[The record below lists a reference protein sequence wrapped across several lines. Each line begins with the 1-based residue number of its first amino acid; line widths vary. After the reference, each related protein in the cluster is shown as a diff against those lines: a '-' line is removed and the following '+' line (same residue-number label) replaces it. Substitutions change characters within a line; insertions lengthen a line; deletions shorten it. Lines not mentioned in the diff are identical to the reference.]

1 MADVPEV
8 KEGRLNVTIVSPRG
22 MSVTL
27 VERSKMHYIDKPTF
41 FNILRDA
48 WNRCKASD
56 GMNYEQL
63 EKTLSAKN
71 VPHVASA
78 VEVERPSSIRFLD
91 MNMSRKGYMK
101 RIVDLQRIIET
112 MTWPSQNNRPGIAGA
127 SRGLFLGAQTNR
139 GYQQGCVS
147 KKTFDA
153 KYVQVLQKVHALA
166 KCCQKT
172 IPYMGIYL
180 TRLETGQGLSQHRDF
195 RNHEK
200 YINYTINFG
209 HYTGG
214 HLEMLRNEEW
224 ESCAAPLI
232 WVEFTA
238 DIIQHRVREVTSG
251 IRYSV
256 TLFTPNHLERLSPV
270 DWMNLESFGFPVD
283 LYPERDAATVSAAK
297 GPINS
302 ALETV
307 ASTMSAETEESPGEL
322 KVEDQEGPEA
332 HAVEK
337 KAKAQLDPLDSLS
350 GQVPQ
355 PSTSEKGPSRLS
367 LEACALKTR
376 DFNAA
381 MGLPKGEL
389 PKCIDKARSSVYG
402 RMLREEVQEVENAL
416 ERDRLHEV
424 LAESIDVLYLTF
436 NLLQECGLERAIEPA
451 FMMKH
456 EDNMKKQHETVA
468 HLAWTRNAYTRSK
481 GKTEA
486 EMAFTVSRTEGG
498 RWLLYSQGKLI
509 KPYDYVP
516 GDYEVI
522 VKMLADEDSVKGPEN
537 AQVAHS
543 SGPHT
548 SQYTFCERGCPGGSH
563 FNRFLT
569 TSLGWLSTSSWL
581 ATCLDDILH
590 VVGQCD
596 R

>member
-1 MADVPEV
+1 
-8 KEGRLNVTIVSPRG
+8 
-22 MSVTL
+22 
-27 VERSKMHYIDKPTF
+27 
-41 FNILRDA
+41 
-48 WNRCKASD
+48 
-56 GMNYEQL
+56 
-63 EKTLSAKN
+63 
-71 VPHVASA
+71 
-78 VEVERPSSIRFLD
+78 
-91 MNMSRKGYMK
+91 
-101 RIVDLQRIIET
+101 
-112 MTWPSQNNRPGIAGA
+112 
-127 SRGLFLGAQTNR
+127 
-139 GYQQGCVS
+139 
-147 KKTFDA
+147 
-153 KYVQVLQKVHALA
+153 
-166 KCCQKT
+166 
-172 IPYMGIYL
+172 MGIYL

-251 IRYSV
+251 VRYSV
-256 TLFTPNHLERLSPV
+256 TLFTPNHLERLTPE

-283 LYPERDAATVSAAK
+283 LYAERDTALLPAVKGSIATGPDTVVST
-297 GPINS
+297 
-302 ALETV
+302 L
-307 ASTMSAETEESPGEL
+307 SAEAKETPGDHEVLDQGSTEI
-322 KVEDQEGPEA
+322 

-337 KAKAQLDPLDSLS
+337 KARAHQDPLDSLS

-355 PSTSEKGPSRLS
+355 PSTSENRPSGLP
-367 LEACALKTR
+367 LGACALLTR

-389 PKCIDKARSSVYG
+389 PKCIDKARGSAYG
-402 RMLREEVQEVENAL
+402 RMLREEVQEVESAIDK
-416 ERDRLHEV
+416 EVLHEV

-451 FMMKH
+451 FLLKH

-468 HLAWTRNAYTRSK
+468 HLAWTWNACIQSA

-486 EMAFTVSRTEGG
+486 EVAFTVSRTAGG

-522 VKMLADEDSVKGPEN
+522 IKMLADEDSVQGQDHAP
-537 AQVAHS
+537 VAHS

-548 SQYTFCERGCPGGSH
+548 SQYTFASVGVQVAATTIDSSRQASDGSQH
-563 FNRFLT
+563 HHGWQPALMTSFMWLANVTGEFIHRMGEDVTTIPKRTIPRLVDDPIGMVEQALT
-569 TSLGWLSTSSWL
+569 DLKVSWTSHDHSAMLRHLTVLIYFAVQMATSLHLHPYLSSTFF
-581 ATCLDDILH
+581 
-590 VVGQCD
+590 VGP
-596 R
+596 